1 MDNFNWLMQGFAEAA
16 TPMNLMYAVI
26 GVLLGT
32 AVGVLPGIGPAMTVA
47 LLLPITYNVPP
58 SAAFIMFA
66 GIFYGGMYGGSTTSI
81 LLNTPGESSSVITA
95 IEGNKMAKAG
105 RAAQALATAAIG
117 SFVAGAIGTTLLAAF
132 APSISRFAVTL
143 GAPSYLAIMLLALV
157 MVTAVLGSSRL
168 RGAIALLLGLAIGIV
183 GIDSLTGQP
192 RATFGL
198 PLLSDG
204 IDIVVIAVAI
214 FAVGEA
220 LWVAAHLRRRPAEII
235 PVGRPWMS
243 RADFGRSWKPWL
255 RGTAFGFPFG
265 ALPAGGAELP
275 TFLSYVT
282 EKKLSKHPEEFG
294 HGAIEGVA
302 GPEAANNAS
311 AAGTLVPMLSLG
323 LPTNAT
329 AAVIL
334 AAFVSYGIQPGP
346 TLFEKEPLLIW
357 TLIASLF
364 IGNFLLLVL
373 NLPLAPL
380 WAKLLRTPRPYLY
393 AGILFFAT
401 LGALAVNVQ
410 ALDLALLLV
419 FGLLGLMMRR
429 FGLPVLPLIIGVI
442 LGPRIERQLRQSL
455 QLGGGDWTSLFT
467 EPVAIIVLHP
477 DRRAAARPADPA
489 AGAPPRA
496 RSGPRQLPS
505 RSMTKKTA
513 RRKGGSMIV
522 VGYSAD
528 RHGTAALEH
537 GIAEAKLRDT
547 NLLVINATTGEA
559 LADPRFAQSD
569 EVHDVQDRLNRVRGR
584 VRTRPARRGRP
595 RR

>member
-1 MDNFNWLMQGFAEAA
+1 MDNFNWLLQGFAEAA
-16 TPMNLMYAVI
+16 TPMNLLYAVI

-47 LLLPITYNVPP
+47 LLLPITYNVSP

-117 SFVAGAIGTTLLAAF
+117 SFVAGAIGTALLAAF
-132 APSISRFAVTL
+132 APPISKFAVTL
-143 GAPSYLAIMLLALV
+143 GAPSYLAIMLFALV
-157 MVTAVLGSSRL
+157 AVTAVLGASKL
-168 RGAIALLLGLAIGIV
+168 RGAISLFLGLAIGVV
-183 GIDSLTGQP
+183 GIDFLTGQP
-192 RATFGL
+192 RATLGL
-198 PLLSDG
+198 PQLSDG

-214 FAVGEA
+214 FALGEA
-220 LWVAAHLRRRPAEII
+220 LWVAAHLRRRPADVI
-235 PVGRPWMS
+235 PVGRPWMG
-243 RADFGRSWKPWL
+243 REDWKRSWKPWL
-255 RGTAFGFPFG
+255 RGTAYGFPFG

-275 TFLSYVT
+275 TFLSYIT
-282 EKKLSKHPEEFG
+282 EKRLAKRSGHEAEFG
-294 HGAIEGVA
+294 KGAIEGVA

-329 AAVIL
+329 AAVML
-334 AAFVSYGIQPGP
+334 TAFVSYGIQPGP

-364 IGNFLLLVL
+364 IGNFLLLVI

-442 LGPRIERQLRQSL
+442 LGPRIERQLRQAL
-455 QLGGGDWTSLFT
+455 QLGGGDWISLFK
-467 EPVAIIVLHP
+467 EPVAIAVYVVMAILLLVPLVLKLTHRSEETLLIVED
-477 DRRAAARPADPA
+477 DRDQRE
-489 AGAPPRA
+489 
-496 RSGPRQLPS
+496 
-505 RSMTKKTA
+505 K
-513 RRKGGSMIV
+513 
-522 VGYSAD
+522 
-528 RHGTAALEH
+528 
-537 GIAEAKLRDT
+537 AEA
-547 NLLVINATTGEA
+547 
-559 LADPRFAQSD
+559 
-569 EVHDVQDRLNRVRGR
+569 
-584 VRTRPARRGRP
+584 
-595 RR
+595 